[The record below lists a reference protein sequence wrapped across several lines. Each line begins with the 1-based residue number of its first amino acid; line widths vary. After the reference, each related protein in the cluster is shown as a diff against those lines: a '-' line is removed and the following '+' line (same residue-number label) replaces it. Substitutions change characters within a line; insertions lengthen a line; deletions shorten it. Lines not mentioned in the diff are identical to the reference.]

1 MKLRYIFTALA
12 AAALAFVGCQQEE
25 KFLDEV
31 QVSQSLVTLDVQ
43 GGEAS
48 VTVTATAAVEGI
60 ESIQRILDIV
70 SFDAFDRSLC
80 TIAQFVPRLLRL
92 GRRDGES
99 NVLYAIVYA
108 GERIGGDN
116 AAHVTVC
123 PDKRLEISLT
133 FFHQFQASVRE
144 IGVFKRNHLRRRF
157 LRERA
162 AHSSDRTEKMRG
174 KIF

>member
-1 MKLRYIFTALA
+1 MHIPEIRRQN
-12 AAALAFVGCQQEE
+12 AFSPFAVELQAVEILTELLFYHLQRR
-25 KFLDEV
+25 
-31 QVSQSLVTLDVQ
+31 DVRR
-43 GGEAS
+43 GRAIRVRHGLFDF
-48 VTVTATAAVEGI
+48 AVEGI

-70 SFDAFDRSLC
+70 SFDVFDCSLC

-123 PDKRLEISLT
+123 SDKRLEISLT

-144 IGVFKRNHLRRRF
+144 IGVFKRNHL
-157 LRERA
+157 
-162 AHSSDRTEKMRG
+162 
-174 KIF
+174 